1 MSQSFAPWV
10 DGSTALDLSQLE
22 PAKKLPHLR
31 VVPSAP
37 ECVEN
42 DEQVEDYAAPQQ
54 KNYEGI
60 LLFAIKALSVLVLL
74 CCIAIAGL
82 GIGFLLSDTPEA
94 IIVQSGD
101 SLYSIGASLSDAPS
115 PAQAAA
121 DIRSLNALDSDVLY
135 AGQKLIL
142 PQY

>member
-1 MSQSFAPWV
+1 MSQVFAPWV
-10 DGSTALDLSQLE
+10 NGSTALDLSQLSS
-22 PAKKLPHLR
+22 AKSFPHLH

-37 ECVEN
+37 ECIDS
-42 DEQVEDYAAPQQ
+42 DEQRESYNSPQQ

-60 LLFAIKALSVLVLL
+60 LLFAIKVLSILIFL
-74 CCIAIAGL
+74 CCIAIVGL
-82 GIGFLLSDTPEA
+82 GIGFALSGTPQA
-94 IIVQSGD
+94 VIVQSGD
-101 SLYSIGASLSDAPS
+101 SLYSIGASLPDAPS

-142 PQY
+142 PEY